1 MSASP
6 PLSVPRRTWVLLL
19 AAIAPG
25 CDQQA
30 GDDYRGEPLARLTGT
45 ITSSVDDP
53 PATLRPLLGWSN
65 TANPGGDTGV
75 VEEADVTLEFPSR
88 FHFELY
94 RPPSDEGLNDYT
106 RGGSQ
111 PDEARIGVAHI
122 AAWPAEIDPQ
132 AENVDEPELY
142 GIAEHH
148 LLVYLDRDVQAGT
161 FSAQLLGGELEAG
174 FHVMDVI
181 ENGEPGCQ
189 EDVHDCMRPAP
200 ADLDTE
206 IQIRIDLAELLD
218 VPDWT

>member
-1 MSASP
+1 MHGG
-6 PLSVPRRTWVLLL
+6 TWAVLL
-19 AAIAPG
+19 AALTGATG
-25 CDQQA
+25 CELQA
-30 GDDYRGEPLARLTGT
+30 GTDYRGDPLARLSGT

-75 VEEADVTLEFPSR
+75 LEEAQVTVEFPAR

-94 RPPSDEGLNDYT
+94 RPPADQGLNDYT
-106 RGGSQ
+106 RGGTR

-122 AAWPAEIDPQ
+122 AAWPAELDPQ
-132 AENVDEPELY
+132 DEEAEPEIY

-148 LLVYLDRDVQAGT
+148 LLIYVDRDIQAGT
-161 FSAQLLGGELEAG
+161 ISARILGGELEAG

-189 EDVHDCMRPAP
+189 DDLFDCMQPSP

-206 IQIRIDLAELLD
+206 IDIRIDHADLLD
-218 VPDWT
+218 FPDWT